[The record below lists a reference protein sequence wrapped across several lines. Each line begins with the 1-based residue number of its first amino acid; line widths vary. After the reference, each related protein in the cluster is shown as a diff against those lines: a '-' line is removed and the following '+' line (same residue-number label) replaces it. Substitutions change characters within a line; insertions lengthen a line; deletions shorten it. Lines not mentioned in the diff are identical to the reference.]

1 MAVQAINIISTAF
14 NQRSNGVSGN
24 FSTGGGSNS
33 TFGNGAGNGTTI
45 TLPVTPNNYS
55 TVPKNSM
62 GLTTL
67 IPIGTYDIGT
77 SNENQSALDYL
88 LDTTNTKESIDIS
101 EQSINLVINV
111 VSDVYVNTPDIR
123 EITYPKEVRGADF
136 VGYDV
141 DFDISWN
148 SVHAT
153 IIRMYVGNSTDYVE
167 LGPKGNLTLNVK
179 ELLDKYPLQSHTKP
193 SSKPS
198 QKRGGLPPNVSMD
211 KAPNTL
217 DARIDGRPDQRNRR
231 EQKRGGLPP
240 NVSMGKSPDTFNGI
254 ELGGGLGTPVG
265 GGGDSTDRFKKMAP
279 IVGWDI
285 SGDKVNIPLR
295 LVPINLATKK
305 PVTGPV
311 ERINIRFDK
320 GDLEIPRSVVIN
332 RIAEGFISQ
341 FNKSIFDD
349 SKYLTHL
356 LHMGDGDNKV
366 VTTWT
371 GLKGTSK
378 KDGKSLILK
387 LYEPLPTS
395 ISTNQ
400 KVWITKLQSEPI
412 FDTLTLVGSDVDFCL
427 PLQGPNFKLEVDNG
441 IGYQMYDDLVANGS
455 TTSTSL
461 IQKYVT
467 QTGIDT
473 EKLNIQYASGS
484 VHTFDN
490 FVHFGSAEERIKNFW
505 YKIQLLESYQSKY
518 NELTSN
524 TVELGFVLAEG
535 GAYDGYTI
543 ITEASDN
550 LQLDALSVTVITK
563 LESAAQLVKINDL
576 IGTFD
581 GFEKWLYTDTQ
592 YSDSLSYPK
601 SGNVIKASSD
611 SESIAWYNSTTTN
624 ASKYDRNN
632 VNYLNNNLPEFI
644 TEDFQNDDFMLF
656 MDMVGQ
662 HYDIIWAYVN
672 GLTKLKSPQHKADL
686 GFSNDL
692 MYSML
697 ESLGWDG
704 KKAYDSQ
711 YLWEYAFGQYKDG
724 TQKYTQ
730 SLKSANEEVWR
741 RILNNLP
748 YILKHKGTSRSLK
761 AVMACYG
768 IPNSLLTIMEFGG
781 PTDPTDG
788 GTEKFTFQDRTAAIN
803 FTNNSEFVSSQ
814 WKEVDGSYPNAVEM
828 TVNLQTPSN
837 YNILKGANSSVSTP
851 LWRVGITNTT
861 GTFGTIDLYVSESST
876 GNVHSSS
883 TEPFNIFNEE
893 YTQIVIN
900 RTEVGSDSQ
909 FQIIAKEAFGDRIR
923 TNISTN
929 VMTITGDNGWDSG
942 SAAIVTLG
950 YEMDGTVDEF
960 RLWKKPLEDDVIETH
975 TLMPDSTVGN
985 SYTSSTED
993 LLVRFDFEYPK
1004 NRAVD
1009 VNVKNVAIST
1019 EYSVAFGS
1027 ADGFPSIAEYPYQY
1041 TPYDRDVTAK
1051 VPSLGFNSSDKIRF
1065 ETQTLVGDLSHRV
1078 RATKKAFDRAPIDS
1092 SRLGLFFSPMKELNM
1107 DIIKSFGNF
1116 NIDNYIGNPSDE
1128 YKDNYSELGVLRDYY
1143 FKRVNRDIYEYIR
1156 LVRSIDKSLFEVLEG
1171 LVPARAK
1178 VSKGLLIEPHYLE
1191 RSKTQW
1197 KPASSER
1204 SDYETSI
1211 SVDDNVSVVG
1221 DNNQFSA
1228 ELDITNPK
1236 LGFQYDNYD
1245 AHIDGDDTISITST
1259 TPFYNAD
1266 ITTEDTIVLN
1276 GEYPSYVS
1284 HIDVPSGAKLSA
1296 MVDESTFQ
1304 QIGME
1309 RDSLSNAGFGLFAP
1323 ITTGIVTKLDIF
1335 GNLTASREDIY
1346 LIKQSYVETILTQTE
1361 GYPATSNNEAVK
1373 YENVDVTKYKYKVS
1387 KLPYGGSA
1395 PSVGNDV
1402 VEVTPLSGYFPTHY
1416 RYKNNLS
1423 QGMKNSFFEGSKQ
1436 TTLTTPDGLSPV
1448 EVFTTNP
1455 NILRVADTGRG
1466 SGEPILQVD

>member
-1 MAVQAINIISTAF
+1 MILANSNNI
-14 NQRSNGVSGN
+14 
-24 FSTGGGSNS
+24 GGGGTTSLLSGFTIGNI
-33 TFGNGAGNGTTI
+33 TFG
-45 TLPVTPNNYS
+45 S
-55 TVPKNSM
+55 
-62 GLTTL
+62 TTL
-67 IPIGTYDIGT
+67 QQFNIPQVNQPIIKPVNSVNFPTTPINSAGLSTILPINDIGNINPIGL
-77 SNENQSALDYL
+77 QSL
-88 LDTTNTKESIDIS
+88 LLGEIKPQKIDIS
-101 EQSINLVINV
+101 NQSVNLVINV
-111 VSDVYVNTPDIR
+111 VSDVYVNVPDIR

-141 DFDISWN
+141 DFDISWG
-148 SVHAT
+148 SVYAT
-153 IIRMYVGNSTDYVE
+153 VIRMYVGNSTDYVE

-179 ELLDKYPLQSHTKP
+179 ELLDKYPLQTPTLTATKP
-193 SSKPS
+193 IN
-198 QKRGGLPPNVSMD
+198 PNV
-211 KAPNTL
+211 
-217 DARIDGRPDQRNRR
+217 RNA
-231 EQKRGGLPP
+231 
-240 NVSMGKSPDTFNGI
+240 NNDY
-254 ELGGGLGTPVG
+254 
-265 GGGDSTDRFKKMAP
+265 
-279 IVGWDI
+279 
-285 SGDKVNIPLR
+285 GDKVKIPLR
-295 LVPINLATKK
+295 LVPINLETKK
-305 PVTGPV
+305 AVEGPI
-311 ERINIRFDK
+311 EEIEILFDK

-341 FNKSIFDD
+341 FDKSIFDD

-356 LHMGDGDNKV
+356 LHMGEGNNKLI
-366 VTTWT
+366 TTWT
-371 GLKGTSK
+371 GLTDKSSN
-378 KDGKSLILK
+378 DKSLILK

-395 ISTNQ
+395 VSTNQ
-400 KVWITKLQSEPI
+400 TVWITKLQSQPI
-412 FDTLTLVGSDVDFCL
+412 FDTLTIVGDDIDVCQ
-427 PLQGPNFKLEVDNG
+427 PLKGPNFKLENNEG
-441 IGYQMYDDLVANGS
+441 TGYQMYDDLLANGS

-461 IQKYVT
+461 IQEYVSK
-467 QTGIDT
+467 TGIDT

-484 VHTFDN
+484 VHTFEN
-490 FVHFGSAEERIKNFW
+490 FSHFGSAEERIKNFW
-505 YKIQLLESYQSKY
+505 YKIQLLESYQLKY
-518 NELTSN
+518 NQLTTN

-535 GAYDGYTI
+535 GSYDGYTI
-543 ITEASDN
+543 ITEGSDN
-550 LQLDALSVTVITK
+550 LQLDALTLTPIIET
-563 LESAAQLVKINDL
+563 ESKGQLTKINDL

-601 SGNVIKASSD
+601 SGNVIKATSD
-611 SESIAWYNSTTTN
+611 SESIAWYNSSVTS
-624 ASKYDRNN
+624 ASSYDRNN

-644 TEDFQNDDFMLF
+644 KEDYQNEDFMLF
-656 MDMVGQ
+656 LDMVGQ
-662 HYDIIWAYVN
+662 HYDILWVYIN
-672 GLTKLKSPQHKADL
+672 GLTKLKSPQHKANL

-692 MYSML
+692 MYGML

-711 YLWEYAFGQYKDG
+711 FLWEYAFGQYKDG
-724 TQKYTQ
+724 TQKYQQ

-781 PTDPTDG
+781 PTDPAKG
-788 GTEKFTFQDRTAAIN
+788 GTQPFTFDDRTAAIN
-803 FTNNSEFVSSQ
+803 FTNNGEFINTL
-814 WKEVDGSYPNAVEM
+814 WKEVDGTYPNSVELN
-828 TVNLQTPSN
+828 VNLQTPGN
-837 YNILKGANSSVSTP
+837 YNILKGANDAFSEP
-851 LWRVGITNTT
+851 LWRVSVTNTT
-861 GTFGTIDLYVSESST
+861 GSFGTIDLFVSESLT

-893 YTQIVIN
+893 YTQIAIN
-900 RTEVGSDSQ
+900 RTLVGSDSQ
-909 FQIIAKEAFGDRIR
+909 FQIIAKEAFGGRIR
-923 TNISTN
+923 TNVSTD
-929 VMTITGDNGWDSG
+929 VMSITGDNGWDTG
-942 SAAIVTLG
+942 SAFIVSLG
-950 YEMDGTVDEF
+950 YEMEGKVDEF
-960 RLWKKPLEDDVIETH
+960 RLWKQPLEDSVIETH

-993 LLVRFDFEYPK
+993 LLVRYDFEYPK

-1009 VNVKNVAIST
+1009 IDIKNVAIST
-1019 EYSVAFGS
+1019 EYGVTNGA
-1027 ADGFPSIAEYPYQY
+1027 ADSFPSITEYPYNH
-1041 TPYDRDVTAK
+1041 TTYDRTVTAK
-1051 VPSLGFNSSDKIRF
+1051 VPSLGFNASDKIRF

-1107 DIIKSFGNF
+1107 DILKSFGNF
-1116 NIDNYIGNPSDE
+1116 NIDNYIGDPSDE
-1128 YKDNYSELGVLRDYY
+1128 FKDNYSELGILRDYY
-1143 FKRVNRDIYEYIR
+1143 FQRVNRDIYEYIR
-1156 LVRSIDKSLFEVLEG
+1156 LVRSIDKSLFDVLED

-1204 SDYETSI
+1204 GDHETSI
-1211 SVDDNVSVVG
+1211 DINDIVLSG
-1221 DNNQFSA
+1221 DNNQFST
-1228 ELDITNPK
+1228 ELDVTNPT

-1245 AHIDGDDTISITST
+1245 ANIDGDDTINITST
-1259 TPFYNAD
+1259 TPFYDTNVIVD
-1266 ITTEDTIVLN
+1266 DTIILN
-1276 GEYPSYVS
+1276 GEYSSHDS
-1284 HIDVPSGAKLSA
+1284 HIEVPTGANLTA

-1309 RDSLSNAGFGLFAP
+1309 RDSLANAGFGLYAP

-1402 VEVTPLSGYFPTHY
+1402 VEVTPLYGYFPTHY
-1416 RYKNNLS
+1416 RYKNNLP

-1436 TTLTTPDGLSPV
+1436 TTSTTPDGLPPV

>member
-1 MAVQAINIISTAF
+1 MAVTAINTTTFGF
-14 NQRSNGVSGN
+14 NDDGSNGTGG
-24 FSTGGGSNS
+24 TGGGTGGGGTKSKTSVSITKPVNKLNFPTKPLNTSGLS
-33 TFGNGAGNGTTI
+33 TLVNPNLDLLIKDSPTDS
-45 TLPVTPNNYS
+45 PVTDLL
-55 TVPKNSM
+55 NSEP
-62 GLTTL
+62 TTE
-67 IPIGTYDIGT
+67 T
-77 SNENQSALDYL
+77 
-88 LDTTNTKESIDIS
+88 IDIS
-101 EQSINLVINV
+101 SQAINLVINV

-148 SVHAT
+148 SVDAT
-153 IIRMYVGNSTDYVE
+153 VIRMYVGYSTDYVE
-167 LGPKGNLTLNVK
+167 LGPKGNITLNVK
-179 ELLDKYPLQSHTKP
+179 ELLDKYPLQAPTLTAKKP
-193 SSKPS
+193 TNRE
-198 QKRGGLPPNVSMD
+198 KRNANND
-211 KAPNTL
+211 Y
-217 DARIDGRPDQRNRR
+217 
-231 EQKRGGLPP
+231 
-240 NVSMGKSPDTFNGI
+240 
-254 ELGGGLGTPVG
+254 
-265 GGGDSTDRFKKMAP
+265 
-279 IVGWDI
+279 
-285 SGDKVNIPLR
+285 GDKVKIPLR

-305 PVTGPV
+305 SVQGPA
-311 ERINIRFDK
+311 EEIDILFDK

-341 FNKSIFDD
+341 FDKCEFDD
-349 SKYLTHL
+349 SKFLTHL
-356 LHMGDGDNKV
+356 LHLGDGDNKV
-366 VTTWT
+366 ITTWT
-371 GLKGTSK
+371 GLVENPEAKNGDS
-378 KDGKSLILK
+378 SLILK

-395 ISTNQ
+395 VSTNQ
-400 KVWITKLQSEPI
+400 KIWISKLQAEPI
-412 FDTLTLVGSDVDFCL
+412 FDTITLIGDTIDYCP
-427 PLQGPNFKLEVDNG
+427 PLQGPNFKLETDSG

-461 IQKYVT
+461 IQQYVSK
-467 QTGIDT
+467 TGIDT

-484 VHTFDN
+484 VYLFEN
-490 FVHFGSAEERIKNFW
+490 FTHFGSSEERIKNFW

-518 NELTSN
+518 NELTTN
-524 TVELGFVLAEG
+524 TVQLGFVLAEG

-543 ITEASDN
+543 ITEGSDN
-550 LQLDALSVTVITK
+550 LQLDALSITATSRI
-563 LESAAQLVKINDL
+563 ESAAQLTKINDL

-601 SGNVIKASSD
+601 SGNVIKATSD
-611 SESIAWYNSTTTN
+611 SESIAWYNSSTTT
-624 ASKYDRNN
+624 AAKYDRNN

-644 TEDFQNDDFMLF
+644 KEDYQNEDFMLF

-672 GLTKLKSPQHKADL
+672 GLTKLKSPQHKANL

-788 GTEKFTFQDRTAAIN
+788 GTQDFTFDDRTSAIN
-803 FTNNSEFVSSQ
+803 FTNSGESINTQ

-828 TVNLQTPSN
+828 TVNLQTPAN
-837 YNILKGANSSVSTP
+837 YNILKGSNNVVSTP

-861 GTFGTIDLYVSESST
+861 GSFGTIDLFVSESST

-900 RTEVGSDSQ
+900 REVVGSYSQ
-909 FQIIAKEAFGDRIR
+909 FQIIAKEAFSGRIR
-923 TNISTN
+923 TNVSTD
-929 VMTITGDNGWDSG
+929 VMSIAGDNGWDTG
-942 SAAIVTLG
+942 SAFIVSLG
-950 YEMDGTVDEF
+950 YEMVGKVDEF
-960 RLWKKPLEDDVIETH
+960 RLWKQPLEDSVIETH

-993 LLVRFDFEYPK
+993 LLVRYDFEYPK

-1009 VNVKNVAIST
+1009 MDIKNVAIST
-1019 EYSVAFGS
+1019 EYGVTNGA
-1027 ADGFPSIAEYPYQY
+1027 ADSFPSITEYPYNH
-1041 TPYDRDVTAK
+1041 TMYDRTVTAK

-1107 DIIKSFGNF
+1107 DILKSFGNF
-1116 NIDNYIGNPSDE
+1116 NIDNYIGDPSDE
-1128 YKDNYSELGVLRDYY
+1128 FKDNYSELGTLRNYY
-1143 FKRVNRDIYEYIR
+1143 FQRVNRDIYEYIR
-1156 LVRSIDKSLFEVLEG
+1156 LVRTIDKSLFDVLED

-1204 SDYETSI
+1204 GDHETSI
-1211 SVDDNVSVVG
+1211 DINDIVLSG

-1228 ELDITNPK
+1228 EIDTDSNVLITH
-1236 LGFQYDNYD
+1236 QYDNYD
-1245 AHIDGDDTISITST
+1245 ANIDGDDTISITST

-1284 HIDVPSGAKLSA
+1284 YIDVPSGAKLSA

-1309 RDSLSNAGFGLFAP
+1309 RDSLANAGFGLYAP
-1323 ITTGIVTKLDIF
+1323 ITTGVVTKLDIF

-1423 QGMKNSFFEGSKQ
+1423 QGMKNSFFEGSTQ
-1436 TTLTTPDGLSPV
+1436 TTSTTPDGLSPV

>member
-1 MAVQAINIISTAF
+1 
-14 NQRSNGVSGN
+14 
-24 FSTGGGSNS
+24 
-33 TFGNGAGNGTTI
+33 
-45 TLPVTPNNYS
+45 
-55 TVPKNSM
+55 
-62 GLTTL
+62 
-67 IPIGTYDIGT
+67 
-77 SNENQSALDYL
+77 
-88 LDTTNTKESIDIS
+88 
-101 EQSINLVINV
+101 
-111 VSDVYVNTPDIR
+111 
-123 EITYPKEVRGADF
+123 
-136 VGYDV
+136 
-141 DFDISWN
+141 
-148 SVHAT
+148 
-153 IIRMYVGNSTDYVE
+153 MYVGNSTDYVE
-167 LGPKGNLTLNVK
+167 LGPKGHLTLNVK
-179 ELLDKYPLQSHTKP
+179 ELLDKYPLQSQTKP
-193 SSKPS
+193 SSNPS
-198 QKRGGLPPNVSMD
+198 
-211 KAPNTL
+211 
-217 DARIDGRPDQRNRR
+217 
-231 EQKRGGLPP
+231 EKRGGLPP
-240 NVSMGKSPDTFNGI
+240 NVSMGKAPNTLDARIDIRPDQR
-254 ELGGGLGTPVG
+254 
-265 GGGDSTDRFKKMAP
+265 DRREEKRGNDQRREQKDNRQREERRQAP
-279 IVGWDI
+279 PPLPSIDRAQRNANNNY
-285 SGDKVNIPLR
+285 GDKVNIPLR
-295 LVPINLATKK
+295 LVPINLASKK

-311 ERINIRFDK
+311 ERINILFDK

-366 VTTWT
+366 ITTWT
-371 GLKGTSK
+371 GLKGTAK
-378 KDGKSLILK
+378 KDCKSLILK

-467 QTGIDT
+467 KTGIDT
-473 EKLNIQYASGS
+473 DKLNIQYASGS

-524 TVELGFVLAEG
+524 TVELGFILSEG

-550 LQLDALSVTVITK
+550 LQLDALSITVITK

-581 GFEKWLYTDTQ
+581 GFEKWLYTDTK

-624 ASKYDRNN
+624 AAKYDRNN

-644 TEDFQNDDFMLF
+644 TDDFQNDDFMLF

-803 FTNNSEFVSSQ
+803 FTNNNEFVSSQ

-837 YNILKGANSSVSTP
+837 YNILKGANSSFSTP

-883 TEPFNIFNEE
+883 TQPFNIFNEE

-942 SAAIVTLG
+942 SASIVTLG
-950 YEMDGTVDEF
+950 YEMDGKVDEF

-1009 VNVKNVAIST
+1009 LDVKNVAIST
-1019 EYSVAFGS
+1019 EYSVVNGS
-1027 ADGFPSIAEYPYQY
+1027 ADGFPSITEYPYQY

-1107 DIIKSFGNF
+1107 DIVKSFGNF
-1116 NIDNYIGNPSDE
+1116 NIDNYIGDPSDE
-1128 YKDNYSELGVLRDYY
+1128 FKDNYSELGILRDYY

-1197 KPASSER
+1197 RPASSER

-1211 SVDDNVSVVG
+1211 SVDDSVSLVG

-1228 ELDITNPK
+1228 ELDVTNPK

-1245 AHIDGDDTISITST
+1245 ANIDGDDTISITST

-1284 HIDVPSGAKLSA
+1284 YIDVPSGAKLSA

-1304 QIGME
+1304 QIGMG
-1309 RDSLSNAGFGLFAP
+1309 RDSLSNAGYGLFAP
-1323 ITTGIVTKLDIF
+1323 TTTGIVTKLDIF
-1335 GNLTASREDIY
+1335 GNLTSSREDIY

-1416 RYKNNLS
+1416 RFKNNLS

-1436 TTLTTPDGLSPV
+1436 TTSTTPDGLSPV
-1448 EVFTTNP
+1448 EVFPTNP
-1455 NILRVADTGRG
+1455 TILRVADTGRG

>member
-1 MAVQAINIISTAF
+1 MAEIASF
-14 NQRSNGVSGN
+14 L
-24 FSTGGGSNS
+24 GGSNI
-33 TFGNGAGNGTTI
+33 TYGGTAGGTKPKTSVSI
-45 TLPVTPNNYS
+45 TKPVTKLNFPTKPVNNL
-55 TVPKNSM
+55 
-62 GLTTL
+62 GLGTISPSIINNL
-67 IPIGTYDIGT
+67 I
-77 SNENQSALDYL
+77 
-88 LDTTNTKESIDIS
+88 LDTTIKAPIATQLINQESDTETINIASQAID
-101 EQSINLVINV
+101 LVINV

-148 SVHAT
+148 SIDAT
-153 IIRMYVGNSTDYVE
+153 VIRMYVGNSTDYVE

-179 ELLDKYPLQSHTKP
+179 ELLDKYPLQTPTLTAKKP
-193 SSKPS
+193 IN
-198 QKRGGLPPNVSMD
+198 PNV
-211 KAPNTL
+211 
-217 DARIDGRPDQRNRR
+217 RNA
-231 EQKRGGLPP
+231 
-240 NVSMGKSPDTFNGI
+240 NNDY
-254 ELGGGLGTPVG
+254 
-265 GGGDSTDRFKKMAP
+265 
-279 IVGWDI
+279 
-285 SGDKVNIPLR
+285 GDKVKIPLR
-295 LVPINLATKK
+295 LVPINLETKK
-305 PVTGPV
+305 PVKGPV
-311 ERINIRFDK
+311 EEIEILFDK

-341 FNKSIFDD
+341 FDKCKFDD
-349 SKYLTHL
+349 SKLLTHL
-356 LHMGDGDNKV
+356 FHIGNGDNKV
-366 VTTWT
+366 ITTWT
-371 GLKGTSK
+371 GLVANSTN
-378 KDGKSLILK
+378 DIDDTSLILK

-395 ISTNQ
+395 VLTNQ
-400 KVWITKLQSEPI
+400 KVWISKVQAEPI
-412 FDTLTLVGSDVDFCL
+412 IDTITLVGDDTEYCP

-461 IQKYVT
+461 IQQYVSK
-467 QTGIDT
+467 TGIDT

-484 VHTFDN
+484 VHMFEN
-490 FVHFGSAEERIKNFW
+490 FSHFGSAEERIKNFW

-550 LQLDALSVTVITK
+550 LQLDALSVTATSQIQ
-563 LESAAQLVKINDL
+563 SAAQLTKINDL

-601 SGNVIKASSD
+601 SGNTIKATSTD
-611 SESIAWYNSTTTN
+611 EAIAWYNSSVSSAAT
-624 ASKYDRNN
+624 YDRNN

-644 TEDFQNDDFMLF
+644 KEDYQNEDFMLF

-692 MYSML
+692 MYAML

-711 YLWEYAFGQYKDG
+711 FLWEYAFGQYKDG
-724 TQKYTQ
+724 TQKYQQ

-781 PTDPTDG
+781 PTDPTNG
-788 GTEKFTFQDRTAAIN
+788 GTNKFTFEDRTAAIN
-803 FTNNSEFVSSQ
+803 FTNSGESISTQ
-814 WKEVDGSYPNAVEM
+814 WNEVDGTYPNAVEM
-828 TVNLQTPSN
+828 TVNLQTPGN
-837 YNILKGANSSVSTP
+837 YNILKGANDAFTTP
-851 LWRVGITNTT
+851 LWRVSITNTT
-861 GTFGTIDLYVSESST
+861 GSFGTIDLFVSESLT

-900 RTEVGSDSQ
+900 RELVGSDSQ
-909 FQIIAKEAFGDRIR
+909 FQIIAKEAFGGRIR
-923 TNISTN
+923 TNVSTD
-929 VMTITGDNGWDSG
+929 VMSITGDNGWDTG
-942 SAAIVTLG
+942 SAFIVSLG
-950 YEMDGTVDEF
+950 YEMEGKVDEF
-960 RLWKKPLEDDVIETH
+960 RLWKQPLEDNVIETH

-993 LLVRFDFEYPK
+993 LLVRYDFEYPK

-1009 VNVKNVAIST
+1009 LDIKNVAIST
-1019 EYSVAFGS
+1019 EYSLPNGS
-1027 ADGFPSIAEYPYQY
+1027 ADGFISATEYPYQY
-1041 TPYDRDVTAK
+1041 TPYERSVTAK
-1051 VPSLGFNSSDKIRF
+1051 VPSLGFNQSDKIRF

-1078 RATKKAFDRAPIDS
+1078 RATQKAFDRAPIDS

-1107 DIIKSFGNF
+1107 DILKSFGNF
-1116 NIDNYIGNPSDE
+1116 NIDNYIGDPSDE
-1128 YKDNYSELGVLRDYY
+1128 FKDNYSELGILRDYY

-1156 LVRSIDKSLFEVLEG
+1156 LVRSIDKSLFDVLED

-1204 SDYETSI
+1204 GDHETSI
-1211 SVDDNVSVVG
+1211 DINDIVLSG

-1228 ELDITNPK
+1228 ELDADSNVE
-1236 LGFQYDNYD
+1236 LSFQYDNYD
-1245 AHIDGDDTISITST
+1245 ANIDGDDTINITST

-1284 HIDVPSGAKLSA
+1284 HIEVPSGGKLSA

-1309 RDSLSNAGFGLFAP
+1309 RDSLANAGFGLYAP
-1323 ITTGIVTKLDIF
+1323 ITTGVVTKLDIF

-1373 YENVDVTKYKYKVS
+1373 YENVDVTKFRYKVS
-1387 KLPYGGSA
+1387 IIPYGGST
-1395 PSVGNDV
+1395 PSVGNDI
-1402 VEVTPLSGYFPTHY
+1402 VEVTPLYGYFPTHY
-1416 RYKNNLS
+1416 RYKNNLP

-1436 TTLTTPDGLSPV
+1436 TAATTPDGLSPV
-1448 EVFTTNP
+1448 ETFTTNP

>member
-1 MAVQAINIISTAF
+1 MAMREINRTMLGYNDTNSSG
-14 NQRSNGVSGN
+14 RGGGGVSS
-24 FSTGGGSNS
+24 STGGRGGGGLSSSTGSTGKPKSSVTITKPVTKNNNS
-33 TFGNGAGNGTTI
+33 TKI
-45 TLPVTPNNYS
+45 
-55 TVPKNSM
+55 KNEL
-62 GLTTL
+62 GLL
-67 IPIGTYDIGT
+67 
-77 SNENQSALDYL
+77 
-88 LDTTNTKESIDIS
+88 TNTKIVKDQPNEKTIIDKLIGGNDTKDTLDVIDVS
-101 EQSINLVINV
+101 SQAIDLVINV

-136 VGYDV
+136 AGYDV

-179 ELLDKYPLQSHTKP
+179 ELLDKYPLQSQTKP
-193 SSKPS
+193 ASKS
-198 QKRGGLPPNVSMD
+198 FQRSGGLPP
-211 KAPNTL
+211 
-217 DARIDGRPDQRNRR
+217 
-231 EQKRGGLPP
+231 
-240 NVSMGKSPDTFNGI
+240 VSMGKAPDTFKDTLSGGI
-254 ELGGGLGTPVG
+254 GSPVYS
-265 GGGDSTDRFKKMAP
+265 GGGDSTDRFSKMAP
-279 IVGWDI
+279 IFYGNNN
-285 SGDKVNIPLR
+285 GDKVKIPLR

-305 PVTGPV
+305 PVKGPV
-311 ERINIRFDK
+311 EEIDILFDK

-341 FNKSIFDD
+341 FDKCEFDD
-349 SKYLTHL
+349 SKLLTHL
-356 LHMGDGDNKV
+356 LHLGDGDNKV
-366 VTTWT
+366 ITTWT
-371 GLKGTSK
+371 GLVENPEAKNGNS
-378 KDGKSLILK
+378 SLILK

-395 ISTNQ
+395 ILTNQ
-400 KVWITKLQSEPI
+400 KVWISKLQAEPI
-412 FDTLTLVGSDVDFCL
+412 IDIITLVGSDSDYCP
-427 PLQGPNFKLEVDNG
+427 PLQGPNFKLEVDNS

-484 VHTFDN
+484 VHMFEN
-490 FVHFGSAEERIKNFW
+490 FVHFGSSEERIKNFW
-505 YKIQLLESYQSKY
+505 YKIQLLESYQTKY
-518 NELTSN
+518 NELTTN
-524 TVELGFVLAEG
+524 TVELGFILAEG
-535 GAYDGYTI
+535 GGYDGYTI

-550 LQLDALSVTVITK
+550 LQIDALSLTATSK
-563 LESAAQLVKINDL
+563 LQATAQLTKINDL

-611 SESIAWYNSTTTN
+611 SESIAWYNSSTTN
-624 ASKYDRNN
+624 AAKYDKNN

-644 TEDFQNDDFMLF
+644 VEDYQNEDFMLF

-672 GLTKLKSPQHKADL
+672 GLTKLKSPQHKANL

-788 GTEKFTFQDRTAAIN
+788 GTQDFTFDDRTAAIN
-803 FTNNSEFVSSQ
+803 FTNSGEVINTEWNS
-814 WKEVDGSYPNAVEM
+814 VDGDYPNAVEM
-828 TVNLQTPSN
+828 TVNLQIPGN
-837 YNILKGANSSVSTP
+837 YNILAGGPPQPSTP
-851 LWRVGITNTT
+851 LWRVGITNTS

-876 GNVHSSS
+876 GTVHSSS
-883 TEPFNIFNEE
+883 TQPFNIFNEE

-900 RTEVGSDSQ
+900 RDVVGSDSQ
-909 FQIIAKEAFGDRIR
+909 FQIIAKEALAGRIR

-929 VMTITGDNGWDSG
+929 VMSITGNNGWNDG
-942 SAAIVTLG
+942 SSEISLG
-950 YEMDGTVDEF
+950 YEMEGKVDEF
-960 RLWKKPLEDDVIETH
+960 RIWKTSLEDSVIETH
-975 TLMPDSTVGN
+975 ALMPDSTVGN

-993 LLVRFDFEYPK
+993 LLVRYDFELPK
-1004 NRAVD
+1004 NRGVD
-1009 VNVKNVAIST
+1009 TGVKNVAITT
-1019 EYSVAFGS
+1019 EYGILTGS
-1027 ADGFPSIAEYPYQY
+1027 ADAFPSITEYPYNH
-1041 TPYDRDVTAK
+1041 TSYDRTITAK

-1092 SRLGLFFSPMKELNM
+1092 SRLGLFFSPIKELNM

-1211 SVDDNVSVVG
+1211 GVDDNVSLVG
-1221 DNNQFSA
+1221 DNNQLSA
-1228 ELDITNPK
+1228 EIDTDSNVVITH
-1236 LGFQYDNYD
+1236 QYDNYD
-1245 AHIDGDDTISITST
+1245 ANINGDDTINLISDVPS
-1259 TPFYNAD
+1259 YDAD

-1284 HIDVPSGAKLSA
+1284 YIDVPSGAKLSA

-1309 RDSLSNAGFGLFAP
+1309 RDSLANAGFGLFAP

-1387 KLPYGGSA
+1387 KLPYGSSV

-1423 QGMKNSFFEGSKQ
+1423 QGMQNSFFEGSNQ
-1436 TTLTTPDGLSPV
+1436 TILTTPDGLSPV

>member
-1 MAVQAINIISTAF
+1 MAVQAIRTTTFGF
-14 NQRSNGVSGN
+14 NDEG
-24 FSTGGGSNS
+24 STGGGGGYNS
-33 TFGNGAGNGTTI
+33 TFGNGGGNSTSI
-45 TLPVTPNNYS
+45 TLPVNTINYPTTPVNTSGLS
-55 TVPKNSM
+55 TLLNPNS
-62 GLTTL
+62 
-67 IPIGTYDIGT
+67 
-77 SNENQSALDYL
+77 YL
-88 LDTTNTKESIDIS
+88 LTEDSPADSIIKDLINSEPSTETINIS
-101 EQSINLVINV
+101 SQAIDLVINV

-123 EITYPKEVRGADF
+123 DISYPKEVRGADF

-153 IIRMYVGNSTDYVE
+153 VIRMYVGNSTDYVE
-167 LGPKGNLTLNVK
+167 LGPKGTLTLNVK
-179 ELLDKYPLQSHTKP
+179 ELLDKYQLQSQTQPP
-193 SSKPS
+193 SKYSK
-198 QKRGGLPPNVSMD
+198 R
-211 KAPNTL
+211 
-217 DARIDGRPDQRNRR
+217 
-231 EQKRGGLPP
+231 RGGLPP
-240 NVSMGKSPDTFNGI
+240 NVSMGKSPDTFQNT
-254 ELGGGLGTPVG
+254 LGGGLGRPVG
-265 GGGDSTDRFKKMAP
+265 GGRNPAQRNANNNY
-279 IVGWDI
+279 
-285 SGDKVNIPLR
+285 GDKVKIPLR

-305 PVTGPV
+305 PVKGPV
-311 ERINIRFDK
+311 EEINILFDK
-320 GDLEIPRSVVIN
+320 GNLEIPRSVVIN

-341 FNKSIFDD
+341 FDKTVFDD
-349 SKYLTHL
+349 STYLTHL
-356 LHMGDGDNKV
+356 LHIGDGDNKLI
-366 VTTWT
+366 TTWR
-371 GLKGTSK
+371 GLIEGSATAKEPQS
-378 KDGKSLILK
+378 SLILK
-387 LYEPLPTS
+387 LYDPLPVS
-395 ISTNQ
+395 VLTNQ
-400 KVWITKLQSEPI
+400 KVWVTKLQSQPI
-412 FDTLTLVGSDVDFCL
+412 IDTLTLVGGDIDYCP
-427 PLQGPNFKLEVDNG
+427 PLQGPNFKLETDSG

-461 IQKYVT
+461 IQQYVSK
-467 QTGIDT
+467 TGIDT
-473 EKLNIQYASGS
+473 DKLNIQYASGS
-484 VHTFDN
+484 VHMFEN
-490 FVHFGSAEERIKNFW
+490 FVHFGSSEERIKNFW

-535 GAYDGYTI
+535 GAYDGYVI
-543 ITEASDN
+543 ITEGSDN

-563 LESAAQLVKINDL
+563 LESDSQLTKINDL

-581 GFEKWLYTDTQ
+581 GFEMWLYTDTQ

-611 SESIAWYNSTTTN
+611 SESIAWYNSSTTN
-624 ASKYDRNN
+624 AAKYDRNN

-644 TEDFQNDDFMLF
+644 VEDYQNEDFMLF

-672 GLTKLKSPQHKADL
+672 GLTKLKSPQHKANL

-788 GTEKFTFQDRTAAIN
+788 GTQDFTFDDRTAAIN
-803 FTNNSEFVSSQ
+803 FTNSGEVINTEWNS
-814 WKEVDGSYPNAVEM
+814 VDGDYPNAVEM
-828 TVNLQTPSN
+828 TVNLQIPGN
-837 YNILKGANSSVSTP
+837 YNILAGGPPQPSTP
-851 LWRVGITNTT
+851 LWRVGITNTS

-876 GNVHSSS
+876 GTVHSSS
-883 TEPFNIFNEE
+883 TQPFNIFNEE

-900 RTEVGSDSQ
+900 RDVVGSDSQ
-909 FQIIAKEAFGDRIR
+909 FQIIAKEALAGRIR

-929 VMTITGDNGWDSG
+929 VMSITGNNGWNDG
-942 SAAIVTLG
+942 SSEISLG
-950 YEMDGTVDEF
+950 YEMEGKVDEF
-960 RLWKKPLEDDVIETH
+960 RIWKTSLEDSVIETH
-975 TLMPDSTVGN
+975 ALMPDSTVGN

-993 LLVRFDFEYPK
+993 LLVRYDFELPK
-1004 NRAVD
+1004 NRGVD
-1009 VNVKNVAIST
+1009 TGVKNVAITT
-1019 EYSVAFGS
+1019 EYGILTGS
-1027 ADGFPSIAEYPYQY
+1027 ADAFPSITEYPYNH
-1041 TPYDRDVTAK
+1041 TSYDRTITAK

-1092 SRLGLFFSPMKELNM
+1092 SRLGLFFSPIKELNM

-1211 SVDDNVSVVG
+1211 GVDDNVSLVG

-1228 ELDITNPK
+1228 EIDTDSNVELS
-1236 LGFQYDNYD
+1236 FQYDNYD
-1245 AHIDGDDTISITST
+1245 GNITAESDIKLDST
-1259 TPFYNAD
+1259 APFYNAD

-1284 HIDVPSGAKLSA
+1284 YIDVPSGAKLSA

-1335 GNLTASREDIY
+1335 GNLTSSREDIY

-1387 KLPYGGSA
+1387 KLPYGGSV

-1436 TTLTTPDGLSPV
+1436 TTSTTPDGLSPV